1 MDMYK
6 ANLNKFEYIISVNY
20 GNGEQADKTPLHNY
34 KYTNYKQHCGYCLI
48 VVKKNIIKIR
58 NL

>member
-48 VVKKNIIKIR
+48 VVKKKI
-58 NL
+58 LLK